1 MKTRSIPS
9 SWIGL
14 VALAL
19 VSLVP
24 GAAGLAQVPDSMY
37 PEIGSPFEEKKED
50 TRKHY
55 ESKVAL
61 RWELSRR
68 FSEHVIEEY
77 QPKFLEMLKKSTP
90 ASSDRQAWTHLGG
103 QMASSWWESREN
115 GKTGTRPADQDDW
128 EKQHNSFLAGIKAD
142 GQELID
148 WRHTTSNRTKDLQ
161 KSADEASSRFAEIR
175 KSMAVIDPVWTKAK
189 DIGANPSSKAWNRER
204 LQEAQNAYADLKGK
218 RDLARSTY
226 GAIYWANEYATKEHG
241 EKPSMNEDPDERD
254 LLKKWRG
261 AVSTYPL
268 VQKLYT
274 QQLTDWAKLLEAW
287 HDGEVKAW
295 EAMQKAFEPVKSGEI
310 RSGSPYKDC
319 PLDNK
324 AEECVQKTLDQ
335 LATLIAGA
343 GTIVAGAEADVWRDK
358 SQTEKEYK
366 RILEL
371 NRVTDPLKESR
382 LLTRIDVAATDAE
395 KKQAEKELRDYRT
408 AVKDA
413 MAEQVKI
420 RDTHNARRKA
430 LGIPPE
436 DWF

>member
-1 MKTRSIPS
+1 MKKHGIPTS
-9 SWIGL
+9 R
-14 VALAL
+14 LAL
-19 VSLVP
+19 VVLALGWFFP
-24 GAAGLAQVPDSMY
+24 GAAGLAQIPDSIF
-37 PEIGSPFEEKKED
+37 PEMESPFEEKKED

-55 ESKVAL
+55 VSKVAL
-61 RWELSRR
+61 RWDLSRR
-68 FSEHVIEEY
+68 YSEHVIEEY

-90 ASSDRQAWTHLGG
+90 ASSDRQAWARMGG
-103 QMASSWWESREN
+103 LMGEAWIESRKGDKVGEAPSDQREWEN
-115 GKTGTRPADQDDW
+115 
-128 EKQHNSFLAGIKAD
+128 QHNAFLAGIKVD
-142 GQELID
+142 GTELID
-148 WRHTTSNRTKDLQ
+148 WRSTTYNRTKDLQ
-161 KSADEASSRFAEIR
+161 KSADDASSRFAEIR
-175 KSMAVIDPVWTKAK
+175 KNMAVIDPVWTKAK
-189 DIGANPSSKAWNRER
+189 EIGASPSSKAWNREK
-204 LQEAQNAYADLKGK
+204 LQEAQNVYADLKGK

-226 GAIYWANEYATKEHG
+226 GAIYWANDYATKEHG
-241 EKPSMNEDPDERD
+241 EKPSMNADPHERD

-261 AVSTYPL
+261 AVSSYPL

-287 HDGEVKAW
+287 HDAEVKAW
-295 EAMQKAFEPVKSGEI
+295 ESMQKAFEPVKSGEI

-324 AEECVQKTLDQ
+324 PEECVQKTLDQ

-343 GTIVAGAEADVWRDK
+343 GTIVAGAEAEVWRDK
-358 SQTEKEYK
+358 AQTEMEYK

-371 NRVTDPLKESR
+371 NRVVDPLKEAR
-382 LLTRIDVAATDAE
+382 LLGRIDVAVTDAE
-395 KKQAEKELRDYRT
+395 KKQAEKELKDYRT